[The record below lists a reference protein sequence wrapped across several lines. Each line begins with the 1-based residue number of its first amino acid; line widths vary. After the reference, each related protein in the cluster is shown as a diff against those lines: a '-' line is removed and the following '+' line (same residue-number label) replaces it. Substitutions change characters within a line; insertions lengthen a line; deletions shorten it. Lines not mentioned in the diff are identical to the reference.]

1 MGDHGFPND
10 SPLRIRS
17 MNLLSFL
24 NFFKR
29 GLLFTLQM
37 NFNNSL
43 QWSNRVLPNRTMRVN
58 MQAFVFGCNIVY
70 YLGGVMEAKEE
81 C

>member
-1 MGDHGFPND
+1 MGGHGFPND
-10 SPLRIRS
+10 SPLRFRS

-29 GLLFTLQM
+29 GLLFTLQK

-43 QWSNRVLPNRTMRVN
+43 QWSNRVLLNRIMCVN
-58 MQAFVFGCNIVY
+58 MQAFVFGWNIAY
-70 YLGGVMEAKEE
+70 YLREVMKAKEE